1 MVIFWFFIKL
11 NANHLDFFVG
21 VFLVTFFTATFLDGV
36 LAFDAVVD
44 FLTEETDFAFAVFWT
59 LVFGVDFFT
68 SVFLVVFA
76 ILFIFSFF
84 VLFDY

>member
-1 MVIFWFFIKL
+1 MVIFWFFIYL
-11 NANHLDFFVG
+11 NIDYLDFLVG

-36 LAFDAVVD
+36 LALDVVVD

-68 SVFLVVFA
+68 SVFLAVFV
-76 ILFIFSFF
+76 ILFIFPF
-84 VLFDY
+84 